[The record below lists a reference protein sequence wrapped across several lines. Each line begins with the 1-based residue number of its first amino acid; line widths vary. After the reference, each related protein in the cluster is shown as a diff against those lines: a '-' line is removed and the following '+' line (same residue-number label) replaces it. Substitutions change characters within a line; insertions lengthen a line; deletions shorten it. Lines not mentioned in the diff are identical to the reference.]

1 MRSLSKHA
9 SLEKKYIQM
18 TCFLLILWA
27 EKILKK
33 IVWITQKHVKNQIY
47 SQELLKKMLTFCQK
61 LFISVNEG
69 AFPSVFKLA
78 DVSPVF
84 FPQFPSS
91 KNSEDNY
98 RSISN
103 LNDLSKVVESIIYKQ
118 TATLIGKYFSKFR
131 CGFRKGYSTQQRLI
145 AIIEKWKSA
154 VDSGKSFRALLRDLS
169 KAFDCL
175 PCKLLLAKLNAYDLS
190 LSALRLICSYLFNR
204 QRRTKINASYSS
216 W

>member
-1 MRSLSKHA
+1 MLS
-9 SLEKKYIQM
+9 
-18 TCFLLILWA
+18 FD
-27 EKILKK
+27 
-33 IVWITQKHVKNQIY
+33 IVGREN
-47 SQELLKKMLTFCQK
+47 SQENSLDHIEACQESDIPTRVIKENAHILSEALHLLFNV
-61 LFISVNEG
+61 SVNEG